1 MFYKGETSGGGGGE
15 GINWGLKRMKTRK
28 KSIYK
33 WPELGE
39 KWGKYGEKGEKGGV
53 VKKNEGKSKVL
64 KAGS

>member
-1 MFYKGETSGGGGGE
+1 
-15 GINWGLKRMKTRK
+15 MKTRK